1 MFHTKDEN
9 IRSQIVQI
17 IANMWMEWTD
27 EQKQD
32 YIDAI
37 NSGNW
42 DSYKEKYGLGNLQY
56 KTYEKDQELDD
67 AVEVINL
74 SEAEADKYMDA
85 KIQKKDNI
93 NV

>member
-42 DSYKEKYGLGNLQY
+42 EPYREKYGLGSLQY
-56 KTYEKDQELDD
+56 KTYDEEQELDD

-74 SEAEADKYMDA
+74 TEAEADKYMDD
-85 KIQKKDNI
+85 KIQNKDNI